1 MTFTDILNAVAAWP
15 VSDYIRGA
23 LLAFPLL
30 ESAHVVF
37 LTLVFGTI
45 LIVDLRLL
53 GVASINR
60 TFGALESDIIK
71 WTWFAF
77 SGAVLTGV
85 LMFITNPIVYFENV
99 PFRIKMVLLLCAGLN
114 MLIFEQFTRRKY
126 NDFEGTATA
135 PRPARIAAVL
145 SLVLWTGVI
154 GAGRVIGFTTSHVA
168 VALPPAAENLDFD
181 DFLTSDAPAPAPA
194 PAQ

>member
-60 TFGALESDIIK
+60 AFGALESDIIK

-77 SGAVLTGV
+77 AGAVLTGA
-85 LMFITNPIVYFENV
+85 LMFITNPTVYFENV

-114 MLIFEQFTRRKY
+114 MLIFERFTRHKY
-126 NDFEGTATA
+126 NDFEGVAQV

-154 GAGRVIGFTTSHVA
+154 GAGRVIGFTTSHVS
-168 VALPPAAENLDFD
+168 VALPPAAANVDFD
-181 DFLTSDAPAPAPA
+181 DFLASDAPAPAPA
-194 PAQ
+194 Q